1 MPQPYDYAVG
11 MFFLPQDTLTRQ
23 KAMKT
28 LERIVMKHQAT
39 FLGWREVPCHEDIL
53 GQKAKDCMPYI
64 MQCFIEKPKTCQQ
77 RMDFERVLY
86 VIRREFEN
94 LHHRHMLF
102 HYLHQ
107 QLSIKGCFLFIS

>member
-1 MPQPYDYAVG
+1 
-11 MFFLPQDTLTRQ
+11 
-23 KAMKT
+23 
-28 LERIVMKHQAT
+28 MKHQAT

-86 VIRREFEN
+86 VIRRDVYK
-94 LHHRHMLF
+94 RQVWMLF
-102 HYLHQ
+102 L
-107 QLSIKGCFLFIS
+107 